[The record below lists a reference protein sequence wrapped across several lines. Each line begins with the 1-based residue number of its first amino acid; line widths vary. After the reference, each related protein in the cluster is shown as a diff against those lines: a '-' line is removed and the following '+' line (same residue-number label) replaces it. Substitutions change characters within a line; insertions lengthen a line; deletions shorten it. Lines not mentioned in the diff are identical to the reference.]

1 MMKGKD
7 WLVTR
12 DGQYQACK
20 SVKVWDLLRENYR
33 LYRFLTEMEDL
44 LHDVEDQSS
53 RLPELRMLVR
63 RLILNSYW
71 VQSQNLEP
79 YPTTGTSV
87 LLLYDE
93 LGFPLTVQTVTFAPG
108 TLSTIHNH
116 GTWGIVAVL
125 KGQERNTFWRRT
137 AVAGFPDKIE
147 RAGELT
153 LFPGDIISFVPDAIH
168 TVEALGDEPTV
179 TFNVY
184 GETCQKERFE
194 FDPVTYTA
202 KNF

>member
-1 MMKGKD
+1 MKGRD
-7 WLVTR
+7 WFVTK
-12 DGQYQACK
+12 DGQHQACK
-20 SVKVWDLLRENYR
+20 SVRAWDLLRENYR
-33 LYRFLTEMEDL
+33 LYRFLTEMEDVIN
-44 LHDVEDQSS
+44 DVEDESS
-53 RLPELRMLVR
+53 RLSEIRMLVR
-63 RLILNSYW
+63 QLILNSYW

-79 YPTTGTSV
+79 KPTTGTSV

-93 LGFPLTVQTVTFAPG
+93 LGFPFTVQTVTFAPG

-137 AVAGFPDKIE
+137 SVPGVQDKIE

-153 LFPGDIISFVPDAIH
+153 LFPGDIISFAADAIH
-168 TVEALGDEPTV
+168 SVEALGNEPTV

-184 GETCQKERFE
+184 GETSPKERFE